1 MKIYYNTKLKER
13 AKELRK
19 NATFGERLLWK
30 HLKNSQLLGCK
41 FTRQKPIDNYI
52 VDFYCSKL
60 HLVIEIDGIT
70 HDGKQKYDL
79 QRESILR
86 EIGLEIIRFDGH
98 YVIKQIDGTL
108 QVIADKIEALRSRIS
123 P

>member
-1 MKIYYNTKLKER
+1 LKIYYNPKLKER

-19 NATFGERLLWK
+19 NATFSERILWK

-41 FTRQKPIDNYI
+41 FTRQKPIDSYI

-70 HDGKQKYDL
+70 HDGKVEYDL
-79 QRESILR
+79 QRENNLKK
-86 EIGLEIIRFDGH
+86 IGIEVIRFDGH
-98 YVIKQIDGTL
+98 YVIKQIDETL
-108 QVIADKIEALRSRIS
+108 KVIAHKIEDLRSEIS
-123 P
+123 L